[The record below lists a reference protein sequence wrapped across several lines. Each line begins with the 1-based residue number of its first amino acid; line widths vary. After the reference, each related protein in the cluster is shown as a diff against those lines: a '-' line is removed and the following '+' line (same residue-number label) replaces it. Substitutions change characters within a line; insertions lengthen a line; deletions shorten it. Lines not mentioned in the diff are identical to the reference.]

1 VFISFLEKHPFI
13 RKLSILATEFLL
25 ACLLGVG
32 FVYLI
37 GSIDGKFYRARDP
50 QKPNLEGL
58 ESQALMEN
66 ELLASASERSSS
78 NLQIPLLP
86 YDPNLK
92 MAYVAKSLAMITDK
106 PGGKVKDH
114 ALFGRSLYVLGWD
127 DSRNFVKVRT
137 RYALIGYISADAVSA
152 SKPVIDAPSADNPP
166 SDRNRFLPYYFGDDR
181 RFSFYD
187 GLKIDGGESIQSS
200 KILSDFLKLLRDMP
214 LKPSLDL
221 TQSDVRY
228 MIGARLPDR
237 RDHLVFPSA
246 AGAVRL
252 IRKSKHDLGVFF
264 HPGDMQDGSVTTKL
278 LFTKVAKID
287 SIVPGGTIEISLL
300 SGATFRCERQKCD
313 LLLPNL
319 NKSTDSKL
327 AQGQSKEAMADSQ
340 KMRLLFFNLPKGATP
355 RLVRKDFQS
364 QPEVDLAFADVNG
377 DGEYD
382 VAVYIYS
389 NLGAEGVAREVGIA
403 HNENGHWKLKYYYQ
417 D

>member
-1 VFISFLEKHPFI
+1 MEKHPFI
-13 RKLSILATEFLL
+13 RKLSIVSTEFLL

-37 GSIDGKFYRARDP
+37 GSIDSKFYRS
-50 QKPNLEGL
+50 QYHKKSNLEAL
-58 ESQALMEN
+58 ESRAIMAN
-66 ELLASASERSSS
+66 ELLESANELSSTHV
-78 NLQIPLLP
+78 QIPLLP

-92 MAYVAKSLAMITDK
+92 MAYVAKNLAMITDK

-114 ALFGRSLYVLGWD
+114 ALFGRSVYVLGWD
-127 DSRNFVKVRT
+127 ESRNFVKVRT
-137 RYALIGYISADAVSA
+137 RYALIGYISADAVTA
-152 SKPVIDAPSADNPP
+152 TKPVIDAPSADNPP
-166 SDRNRFLPYYFGDDR
+166 SARNRFLPYYFGDDR

-187 GLKIDGGESIQSS
+187 GLKIDGGESVHSS
-200 KILSDFLKLLRDMP
+200 KILSDFLKLLRDIP
-214 LKPSLDL
+214 IKPSLDL

-237 RDHLVFPSA
+237 RVHLVFPSA

-264 HPGDMQDGSVTTKL
+264 YPGDMQDGSVTTKL
-278 LFTKVAKID
+278 LFTKVAKMD
-287 SIVPGGTIEISLL
+287 SLIPGGAIESAPLTSL
-300 SGATFRCERQKCD
+300 TFRCEREKCD

-319 NKSTDSKL
+319 NKIKVSKPP
-327 AQGQSKEAMADSQ
+327 QSPSKEAIADSQ
-340 KMRLLFFNLPKGATP
+340 KMRLVFFNLPKAANP

-364 QPEVDLAFADVNG
+364 QPDMELAFADVNG

-389 NLGAEGVAREVGIA
+389 NLGTEGVAREVGIA
-403 HNENGHWKLKYYYQ
+403 HNENGHWKLKYFYQ
-417 D
+417 Y

>member
-1 VFISFLEKHPFI
+1 MFISFLEKHPFI
-13 RKLSILATEFLL
+13 RKLSIFSIEFLL

-37 GSIDGKFYRARDP
+37 GSLDSKFFRPQAR
-50 QKPNLEGL
+50 QKPNLEAL
-58 ESQALMEN
+58 ESQTMMEN
-66 ELLASASERSSS
+66 ELLESASELSSS
-78 NLQIPLLP
+78 HLQIPLLP

-137 RYALIGYISADAVSA
+137 RYALIGYISADAVTA
-152 SKPVIDAPSADNPP
+152 TKPVIDTPSSDNPP
-166 SDRNRFLPYYFGDDR
+166 SARNRFLPYYFADDR

-187 GLKIDGGESIQSS
+187 SLKIDGGASIQSS
-200 KILSDFLKLLRDMP
+200 KVLSDFIKLLRDMP
-214 LKPSLDL
+214 IKPSLDL

-228 MIGARLPDR
+228 IIGAQFPDR
-237 RDHLVFPSA
+237 REHLVFPSA

-264 HPGDMQDGSVTTKL
+264 HPGDAQDGSVTTKL
-278 LFTKVAKID
+278 LFTKVARIE
-287 SIVPGGTIEISLL
+287 SLIPGGTIESSPLASL
-300 SGATFRCERQKCD
+300 TFRCEREKCD

-319 NKSTDSKL
+319 NKITVSKPP
-327 AQGQSKEAMADSQ
+327 QSPSKEAIADSQ
-340 KMRLLFFNLPKGATP
+340 KMRLLFFNLPKGASP

-364 QPEVDLAFADVNG
+364 QPEVELVFADVNS

-382 VAVYIYS
+382 VAAYINA
-389 NLGAEGVAREVGIA
+389 NLATEGIAREVGVS
-403 HNENGHWKLKYYYQ
+403 HNENGHWKLKYFYQ
-417 D
+417 H